1 MLALVTALAE
11 ERSAL
16 VEEKTQQIEY
26 VMELEERILELEAQ
40 MEVPVRAYRF
50 TFCQYLTW
58 RLSTRAPRQRT
69 SG

>member
-16 VEEKTQQIEY
+16 VEEKTQQIDY

-40 MEVPVRAYRF
+40 MEVPVCAYSLF
-50 TFCQYLTW
+50 AFYQ
-58 RLSTRAPRQRT
+58 
-69 SG
+69 